1 MHAASA
7 WRPPVEP
14 EDARLQAVDVAA
26 ARDVAHDVHQ
36 LGVHDQQRSARQ
48 RREEPHAPP
57 CRHVQACEHC
67 MQAPA

>member
-1 MHAASA
+1 MHAAST

-36 LGVHDQQRSARQ
+36 LGVHDQ
-48 RREEPHAPP
+48 
-57 CRHVQACEHC
+57 
-67 MQAPA
+67 